1 MFVIDF
7 YSGSVILF
15 TLFLTVIFIW
25 HSNRILGNTIN
36 FKTYGYKDSDDYVL
50 GKKYNEHIGS
60 LDTNLKLSRDQIV
73 SFLGIWKIVFVIYF
87 IVTTIIL
94 YGGYVS
100 KVQVV
105 ERLDD
110 LERRVLILENER

>member
-1 MFVIDF
+1 MFIIDF
-7 YSGSVILF
+7 YSGSVILL
-15 TLFLTVIFIW
+15 TLLLTVIFIW
-25 HSNRILGNTIN
+25 HANRVLRNTSNSNA
-36 FKTYGYKDSDDYVL
+36 YGYKDSDDYVL

-60 LDTNLKLSRDQIV
+60 LDTDLRASRDQIV

-87 IVTTIIL
+87 LVTTFIL

-110 LERRVLILENER
+110 LERRVMILENE